1 VQFPVAVPGLD
12 RDDVAAPNFFC
23 LSRIS
28 VGYEWDRA
36 PEFES
41 DIGLSISMS
50 VSMTITLLM
59 PDAPPS
65 IATHQFFTSGTWFS
79 NISKTFVVR
88 C

>member
-1 VQFPVAVPGLD
+1 MQFPVAVPGLD

-41 DIGLSISMS
+41 DIGL
-50 VSMTITLLM
+50 LH
-59 PDAPPS
+59 PE
-65 IATHQFFTSGTWFS
+65 
-79 NISKTFVVR
+79 VVIHGR
-88 C
+88 AYGGRRRDDVGDR